1 MKNGIMVTARGHK
14 KPTLSPLTKKNLEE
28 KAKMGLPKDLV
39 LADFDHTTCAHVPW
53 CLQIFEC
60 DSVSEKKSERM
71 NLNG

>member
-39 LADFDHTTCAHVPW
+39 LADFDHTTCAHVP
-53 CLQIFEC
+53 
-60 DSVSEKKSERM
+60 
-71 NLNG
+71 